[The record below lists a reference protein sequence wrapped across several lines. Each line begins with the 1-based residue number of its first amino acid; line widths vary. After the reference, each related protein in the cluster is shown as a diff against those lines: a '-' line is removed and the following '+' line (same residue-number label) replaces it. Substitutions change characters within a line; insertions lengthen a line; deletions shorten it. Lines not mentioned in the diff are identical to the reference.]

1 MEQYT
6 AIGIMSGTS
15 HDGLDIAHCTL
26 YYEASSWK
34 YRINVAETVPYS
46 KEWKIRLLGLADKGE
61 KAIREADK
69 TLGNFIGQAVNKFCL
84 KHDLNADLIASHG
97 HTIFHEPLKKL
108 TLQIGNG
115 KAIAGKTGIM
125 VVNDFRSRDVELGGQ
140 GAPLV
145 PIGDRLLFGE
155 FDYCLNI
162 GGIAN
167 ISFESSGGRAAFDI
181 CPVNI
186 VLNHLA
192 QKAAKDYDNKGKM
205 AAAGTVI
212 KEMLDELEHMPF
224 YNLYGPKSLGREW
237 VIENIFP
244 LINRYDSYPL
254 NELMATYTEHAALR
268 IADAAKYSS
277 KQKMLASGGGVYN
290 DFLLERI
297 RFHCAA
303 AIILPHPTIIDF
315 REALIFAFLGVLRL
329 RGEIN
334 VLGTVTGSMQDHC
347 AGTVHHP

>member
-1 MEQYT
+1 
-6 AIGIMSGTS
+6 MSGTS
-15 HDGLDIAHCTL
+15 HDGLDIAHCTF
-26 YYEASSWK
+26 YYETSFWK
-34 YRINVAETVPYS
+34 FRINVAETVSYS
-46 KEWKIRLLGLADKGE
+46 KEWKDRLLCLANKDVE
-61 KAIREADK
+61 AIREADK
-69 TLGNFIGQAVNKFCL
+69 ALGNFIGQAVNSFCL

-97 HTIFHEPLKKL
+97 HTIFHEPLKKQ

-145 PIGDRLLFGE
+145 PIGDKLLFGE

-167 ISFESSGGRAAFDI
+167 ISYESSGRRVAFDI

-186 VLNHLA
+186 VLNYLA
-192 QKAAKDYDNKGKM
+192 WKAGKDFDDKGKM
-205 AAAGTVI
+205 AASGIVI
-212 KEMLDELEHMPF
+212 QDMLDELEHLPF
-224 YNLYGPKSLGREW
+224 YKLQGPKSLGREW

-244 LINRYDSYPL
+244 LTNRYDSYPL
-254 NELMATYTEHAALR
+254 NNLMSTYTEHAALR

-277 KQKMLASGGGVYN
+277 EQKMLASGGGVYN

-297 RFHCAA
+297 HYHCAA
-303 AIILPHPTIIDF
+303 SIVLPGPTIIDF
-315 REALIFAFLGVLRL
+315 REAMIFAFLGVLRL

-334 VLGTVTGSMQDHC
+334 VLGAVTGSMQDHC

>member
-1 MEQYT
+1 
-6 AIGIMSGTS
+6 MSGTS
-15 HDGLDIAHCTL
+15 HDGLDIAHCTF
-26 YYEASSWK
+26 YYETSSWK
-34 YRINVAETVPYS
+34 FRINVAETVPYS
-46 KEWKIRLLGLADKGE
+46 TEWKDRLLSLADLDM
-61 KAIREADK
+61 KAIKEADK
-69 TLGNFIGQAVNKFCL
+69 ALGNFIGQSVNSFCL

-108 TLQIGNG
+108 TLQIGSG

-125 VVNDFRSRDVELGGQ
+125 VVNDFRSRDVALGGQ

-145 PIGDRLLFGE
+145 PIGDKLLFDE

-167 ISFESSGGRAAFDI
+167 ISYESFGKRVAFDI

-192 QKAAKDYDNKGKM
+192 RQAGKDYDDKGKM
-205 AAAGTVI
+205 AASGIVI
-212 KEMLDELEHMPF
+212 QEMLDKLEHLPF
-224 YNLYGPKSLGREW
+224 YKLQGPKSLGREW
-237 VIENIFP
+237 VIKNIFP
-244 LINRYDSYPL
+244 LTNRYDSNPL
-254 NELMATYTEHAALR
+254 NDLIATYTEHAALR

-277 KQKMLASGGGVYN
+277 EQKMLASGGGVYN

-303 AIILPHPTIIDF
+303 SIILPESTIIDF

-329 RGEIN
+329 RDEIN

-347 AGTVHHP
+347 AGTVHLP